1 MSQSHTESSSSS
13 FSSPA
18 TPRDVAATRPGWLTR
33 VAGNSLSK
41 IGRKGLMSALG
52 QLQYGLLTL
61 EEGGEVHQFG
71 HATADGLAAKVT
83 VHDPRFW
90 TELLAHGTIGAGES
104 FRQGWWSTNDLT
116 MVVRI
121 LVRNRSVMQGM
132 EGGLAALAAPL
143 RKAAHW
149 SNRNTVDGSR
159 KNIEAHY
166 DLSNEFFALFLD
178 PTMTYSCG
186 IYPSE
191 ESTLEEAS
199 IEKIDRLCRK
209 LDLQP
214 GDRMLEIGTGWGAF
228 ALHAAGEYGA
238 QVSTTTI
245 STRQA
250 EWAARRFKEE
260 GLTDRIT
267 LLHQDYRKL
276 EGKFDK
282 IVSVEMIEAI
292 GWKYFDSYFR
302 VLGER
307 LEDHGLAAIQ
317 AITIADQHYED
328 ARDSVDFIQK
338 YIFPGCCIPSVSAL
352 LAAATKSS
360 DLKLVHL
367 EDITPHY
374 TRTLATWREN
384 MYANR
389 EQVEALGLDEKFLRT
404 WDYYF
409 SYCEGGF
416 AEQHIGDVQLLFA
429 KPGFRGQAPLPQL
442 APRASA

>member
-1 MSQSHTESSSSS
+1 MSNSSTAST
-13 FSSPA
+13 PTGTTTDA
-18 TPRDVAATRPGWLTR
+18 TAREVAETRPGWLTR
-33 VAGNSLSK
+33 VAGNSLAK
-41 IGRKGLMSALG
+41 IGRKGLLAALR
-52 QLQYGLLTL
+52 QLQYGELQLH
-61 EEGGEVHQFG
+61 EAGEVHQFG
-71 HATADGLAAKVT
+71 QPTEDGLRATVQ
-83 VHDPRFW
+83 VHDARFW

-104 FRQGWWSTNDLT
+104 FRQGWWTTDNLT

-132 EGGLAALAAPL
+132 EGGMAKLAAPI

-149 SNRNTVDGSR
+149 SNRNTIDGSR

-166 DLSNEFFALFLD
+166 DLSNEFFSMFLD

-186 IYPSE
+186 IYPNE
-191 ESTLEEAS
+191 DSTLEDAS

-214 GDRMLEIGTGWGAF
+214 GDRLLEIGTGWGAF
-228 ALHAAGEYGA
+228 ALHAAAEYGA

-245 STRQA
+245 SNRQA
-250 EWAARRFKEE
+250 EWAARRFREE
-260 GLTDRIT
+260 GLEDRIT
-267 LLHQDYRKL
+267 LLQQDYRKL

-307 LEDHGLAAIQ
+307 LEDDGLAAIQ
-317 AITIADQHYED
+317 AITIADQHFDE

-384 MYANR
+384 MFANR
-389 EQVEALGLDEKFLRT
+389 EQVHALGLDEKFLRT

-429 KPGFRGQAPLPQL
+429 KPGFRGQAPLPAL
-442 APRASA
+442 PARASA